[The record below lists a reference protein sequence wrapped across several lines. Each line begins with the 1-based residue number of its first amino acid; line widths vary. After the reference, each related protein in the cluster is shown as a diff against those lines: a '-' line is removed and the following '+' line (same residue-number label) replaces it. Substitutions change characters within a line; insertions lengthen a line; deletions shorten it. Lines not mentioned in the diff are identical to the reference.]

1 MPACPLGAARE
12 TVTTAGD
19 IQSRN
24 DDGTLTGSY
33 SSYSQAVTFGIA
45 KAISKAN
52 IGLNVKYLQS
62 GIENESYKSFAVD
75 FGMTRQLN
83 NMPLSLGF
91 SVQNLGNKTG
101 YINQKD
107 DLPLSVSVGS
117 LLNIAGGFGIAADI
131 KRLVYE
137 KETTISLG
145 TEYTILSGISP
156 LSLRTGY
163 MSENGLVSSKTKGFS
178 FGIGLNILN
187 TQMDYSVT
195 PYNELGNTQ
204 NITLKRKF

>member
-1 MPACPLGAARE
+1 M
-12 TVTTAGD
+12 TTAGD

-33 SSYSQAVTFGIA
+33 SSYSQAIIFGIA
-45 KAISKAN
+45 KAVNKTNLGFN
-52 IGLNVKYLQS
+52 IKYLQS

-83 NMPLSLGF
+83 NLPLSIGF

-117 LLNIAGGFGIAADI
+117 LLNIAGGFGIAADV

-145 TEYTILSGISP
+145 TDQPLRGHRCRPTPQNPNGRDSP
-156 LSLRTGY
+156 FLRLNK
-163 MSENGLVSSKTKGFS
+163 EKG
-178 FGIGLNILN
+178 
-187 TQMDYSVT
+187 
-195 PYNELGNTQ
+195 
-204 NITLKRKF
+204 RKLC